1 MLLELHLKNLA
12 VVSEA
17 ALNLSEGLT
26 VISGETGAG
35 KSLLIDALLLLTGRR
50 ADSGAVRH
58 GADRAEV
65 TGRFQVSESDPAMAW
80 LREQELDEDT
90 GTVSLRRIVRADGGS
105 KAWINGRPAATAQLA
120 ELASRLLEIHGQH
133 DQQALLQRSKQLHL
147 LDGFARHPQLTAAV
161 KEAAQA
167 WQRLLDRQ
175 AELQNRGDVSDRLAF
190 LQHQATELERESL
203 QPEAIERLQS
213 DHRLLANA
221 DSMRELLRRQIT
233 TLQGDDEMA
242 GALNSVRRMLSDLQ
256 RKGDSDPELAG
267 VASLLVEAETSLSEA
282 VDRLERQ
289 LDRLDPDPE
298 TLAEL
303 DRQLSRLHE
312 LSRKHR
318 CDVLQLQDRLTAIT
332 HELETLAQAEQEL
345 ANLEPQL
352 AIAKTAYASA
362 ADTLR
367 QSRIAAATQLG
378 EQVSEMMQ
386 HLGMEGG
393 QFACE
398 LEWSSPDRPD
408 PSGTERIELLV
419 AANPGQPARPLR
431 KVASGGELSRLSL
444 AIEVV
449 TMGLDPV
456 PTMVFDEVDSGIGG
470 AVAEAVGRRLRLL
483 GKERQVL
490 CVTHLPQV
498 ASAGHHHVQVQKFAA
513 QGLTQSAVQLLDVQG
528 REDEIA
534 RMLGGAKLTVQAK
547 AAARALLESQAVE

>member
-17 ALNLSEGLT
+17 ALTLSDGLT

-65 TGRFQVSESDPAMAW
+65 TASFRVKPTDPAFAW
-80 LREQELDEDT
+80 LQDQELDEDT
-90 GTVSLRRIVRADGGS
+90 DTVSLRRIVRADGGS
-105 KAWINGRPAATAQLA
+105 KAWINGRPAATSQLA
-120 ELASRLLEIHGQH
+120 EIASRLLEIHGQH

-161 KEAAQA
+161 KEAATA
-167 WQRLLDRQ
+167 WQHLLDRQ
-175 AELQNRGDVSDRLAF
+175 AELLERGDVSDRLAF
-190 LQHQATELERESL
+190 LQHQVTELEREPL
-203 QPEAIERLQS
+203 QIDAIERLQRE
-213 DHRLLANA
+213 HRMLANA
-221 DSMRELLRRQIT
+221 DSMRELLRLQIT
-233 TLQGDDEMA
+233 ALQGDDELP
-242 GALNSVRRMLSDLQ
+242 GALSTVRRMLSELQ
-256 RKGDSDPELAG
+256 RKGEADPELAE
-267 VASLLVEAETSLSEA
+267 VAVLMVEAETSLSEA
-282 VDRLERQ
+282 SDRLERQ

-303 DRQLSRLHE
+303 DRQLARLHE

-318 CDVLQLQDRLTAIT
+318 CDVSQLQDRLTAIT
-332 HELETLAQAEQEL
+332 QELETLANAEQEL

-352 AIAKTAYASA
+352 ARARADYAA
-362 ADTLR
+362 ATEALR
-367 QSRIAAATQLG
+367 QSRVTAASQLG
-378 EQVSEMMQ
+378 EHVTQMMQ
-386 HLGMEGG
+386 QLGMEGG

-398 LEWSSPDRPD
+398 LELLPVERPD
-408 PSGTERIELLV
+408 PNGTERIELMV

-498 ASAGHHHVQVQKFAA
+498 ASAGHHHVQVQKFSA
-513 QGLTQSAVQLLDVQG
+513 QGLTQSAVQLLDDDG
-528 REDEIA
+528 RVEEIA
-534 RMLGGAKLTVQAK
+534 RMLGGAKLTAQAK
-547 AAARALLESQAVE
+547 AAAVALLESQAAE